1 LLDLLFAQGWLI
13 RRSDREG
20 ESQAHHRGYNQS
32 PPSQTGYVHR
42 STSAELCEST
52 SVNYIGYAPSLTLRN
67 GSGKQALH
75 VMTAG
80 VVPKL
85 ESFSTLFG
93 LLFASC

>member
-1 LLDLLFAQGWLI
+1 MTHQKPRDQDAFK
-13 RRSDREG
+13 
-20 ESQAHHRGYNQS
+20 NQS
-32 PPSQTGYVHR
+32 G
-42 STSAELCEST
+42 
-52 SVNYIGYAPSLTLRN
+52 